1 MSSPQQQQE
10 APGGLR
16 RSLLAKALNK
26 DFERRVDDLTKRNCR
41 GCLAHAVSTQHQHE
55 DWCRRGCL
63 TRVYALLFQLVLTPD
78 HERVSRDLENYMRAL
93 DIRYARDFDQEFTPA
108 YRAQLL
114 ARDDFLSLILS
125 YSNELGDPSAPGLPT
140 QPLYKRT
147 APYPLRRLFTRHAR
161 RRTLTYP
168 PENHSCLLDLP
179 AGGAQGGERAA
190 KDRSLLE

>member
-1 MSSPQQQQE
+1 MSSPQQQQQ
-10 APGGLR
+10 APGDLR
-16 RSLLAKALNK
+16 RSLLAKALYK
-26 DFERRVDDLTKRNCR
+26 DFERRVDDLTKGNCR
-41 GCLAHAVSTQHQHE
+41 GCLSASTQHHE

-125 YSNELGDPSAPGLPT
+125 YSNELGSAPGT

-161 RRTLTYP
+161 RRALTYP

-179 AGGAQGGERAA
+179 VGGAQGGERAA